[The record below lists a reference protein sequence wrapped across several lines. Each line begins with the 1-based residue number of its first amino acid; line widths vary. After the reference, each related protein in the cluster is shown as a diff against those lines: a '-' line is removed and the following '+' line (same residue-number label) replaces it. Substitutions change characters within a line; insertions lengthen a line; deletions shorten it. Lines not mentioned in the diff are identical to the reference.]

1 MINQSTRQECQFER
15 KHQQQSPKLFNMTL
29 ITYPRKEK
37 NILRCYAR
45 FIYIHSSINEK
56 KVPIVCLLCE
66 KLGQQKIGDHWW
78 WVWWWVTKGLGDGTA
93 ELSLV
98 VIATETETVAGNTA
112 EFWQKPRKT
121 FPGYRPYPVLL
132 LVKATESNSC
142 CNIDAIDWL
151 RILFSSDKS
160 CLSAHPLHSE
170 EEQVSLKGSQ
180 Q

>member
-1 MINQSTRQECQFER
+1 MPDSYIFIVQLMKR
-15 KHQQQSPKLFNMTL
+15 KCRLFAFSVKNWGNRKLVTIDGGFDGG
-29 ITYPRKEK
+29 
-37 NILRCYAR
+37 
-45 FIYIHSSINEK
+45 S
-56 KVPIVCLLCE
+56 
-66 KLGQQKIGDHWW
+66 QKA
-78 WVWWWVTKGLGDGTA
+78 LGDGTA

-112 EFWQKPRKT
+112 EFWQKQRKT
-121 FPGYRPYPVLL
+121 FPGSRPYPFLL

-142 CNIDAIDWL
+142 CNIEAIAWL

-160 CLSAHPLHSE
+160 CLSAHPLLSE